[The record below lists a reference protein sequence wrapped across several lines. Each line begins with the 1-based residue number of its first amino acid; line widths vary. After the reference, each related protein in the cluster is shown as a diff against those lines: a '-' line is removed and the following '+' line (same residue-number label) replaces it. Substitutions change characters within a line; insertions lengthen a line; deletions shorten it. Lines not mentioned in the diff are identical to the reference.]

1 MRRSALPALA
11 LVATS
16 LLTGCGDDGSDG
28 QEPKDDST
36 SSATSGET
44 SPAPGDPTGSSS
56 DDASES
62 ASDTTTEAALDEK
75 VAETAGKL
83 DCTASE
89 GTAGFEGE
97 TEHEC
102 GPFLIVDWTT
112 AGISEEEM
120 FTAIDNWVDE
130 DRPLWLYAGDMVL
143 VYGTVEDLDG
153 VSSAFE

>member
-11 LVATS
+11 LVATT
-16 LLTGCGDDGSDG
+16 LFAGCGDDGSDD
-28 QEPKDDST
+28 QDPKDEPT

-44 SPAPGDPTGSSS
+44 SGPTGDPTGSSS
-56 DDASES
+56 QDASES
-62 ASDTTTEAALDEK
+62 ESQASTEDAVNAK

-83 DCTASE
+83 GCTASE
-89 GTAGFEGE
+89 GTEGFEGE

-120 FTAIDNWVDE
+120 FSAIDNWVDE

-143 VYGTVEDLDG
+143 VYGTEDDLNG
-153 VSSAFE
+153 VSSEFE

>member
-11 LVATS
+11 LMATT
-16 LLTGCGDDGSDG
+16 LLAGCGDDGSGD
-28 QEPKDDST
+28 QDPKDEPT
-36 SSATSGET
+36 SSATPGET
-44 SPAPGDPTGSSS
+44 SDATGDPTGSPS

-62 ASDTTTEAALDEK
+62 GSEASTEEAGNPK

-83 DCTASE
+83 GCTASD
-89 GTAGFEGE
+89 GTEGFEGE

-102 GPFLIVDWTT
+102 GPFLIVDWTS

-120 FTAIDNWVDE
+120 FSAIDNWVDE

-143 VYGTVEDLDG
+143 VYGTEEDLNG
-153 VSSAFE
+153 VSSEFE